1 MTNDGYIVDANGN
14 HLQSEA
20 GDFQVPVDARQIV
33 IDGQGYVYADDTLID
48 RIELTDFED
57 YEYLKKFQDTYYRPV
72 DGATEKEPEATLRQ
86 GYTEQSNVMVVN
98 EMVDLIATTRA
109 YEANQKVIKAADSVM
124 EQAATSVGRIG

>member
-1 MTNDGYIVDANGN
+1 M
-14 HLQSEA
+14 
-20 GDFQVPVDARQIV
+20 
-33 IDGQGYVYADDTLID
+33 ID

-124 EQAATSVGRIG
+124 EQAATTVGRIG